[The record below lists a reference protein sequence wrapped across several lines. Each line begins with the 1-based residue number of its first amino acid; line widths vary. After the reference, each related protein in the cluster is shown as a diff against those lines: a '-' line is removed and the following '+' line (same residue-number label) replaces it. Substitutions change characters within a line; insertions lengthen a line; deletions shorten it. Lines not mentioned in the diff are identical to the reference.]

1 MKNKT
6 VSNQLLEYMVPMRDG
21 IKLYTLVQLPVSDR
35 KLPVIVKRNPYADG
49 ALDMEAFR
57 TENTHGYAVVYQDC
71 RGTGRS
77 EGDCIPYI
85 NEHNDGLDLLD
96 WIRKQAF
103 YNGELFLSGASYLA
117 SVHLSYLNTN
127 PPDVKAA
134 CLMVQDC
141 RRYNILY
148 RNGVLKNRAWSVGMY
163 KKKTI
168 KKKNFA
174 VETFRSLPLA
184 GISEKIFGEYAACFE
199 NEISHPDP
207 ADPFWQTPEG
217 GSHYANAYAD
227 CNIPILMTTGYYDIY
242 TDGLLEI
249 WNTLPESRRKDCA
262 MIMTPFDHGW
272 TGNGSPAAG
281 YPVFPGARM
290 REVCPDYEY
299 IWFDHIRLGT
309 PLQFI
314 RRGEIAYY
322 PMFEGPWQYEKR
334 FTNGKNAVTM
344 YLTGDKG
351 LSADPGSPDEIT
363 YLYNPFAPAA
373 FKGSGCY
380 TFGSMQYQDPPDFRY
395 DVVSFFSEP
404 FEKEYFV
411 KGGSEV
417 ELHVKSTAPDTCFY
431 IRLSIVRE
439 DGTLTLRDDID
450 TICRTVPDYTPGDE
464 AVLRFQLAGHC
475 YRVKKG
481 EQLRL
486 DVSSSN
492 VPHFLPHTN
501 RKGPMVEQTGA
512 DLAYN
517 TILTGSSRITFYSE

>member
-1 MKNKT
+1 MDNT
-6 VSNQLLEYMVPMRDG
+6 AICNQLFEYMVPMRDG
-21 IKLYTLVQLPVSDR
+21 VKLYTLVQLPENG
-35 KLPVIVKRNPYADG
+35 KKFPVIIKRTPYADNVP
-49 ALDMEAFR
+49 DMEKFR
-57 TENTHGYAVVYQDC
+57 SENTHGYAVVYQEC

-96 WIRKQAF
+96 WIRQQDF
-103 YNGELFLSGASYLA
+103 YNGELYLSGSSYLS

-134 CLMVQDC
+134 CLFVQDS
-141 RRYNILY
+141 RRYNVLY
-148 RNGVLKNRAWSVGMY
+148 RNGVLKNRAWSVYMY
-163 KKKTI
+163 KKKSI
-168 KKKNFA
+168 KKKNFK
-174 VETFRSLPLA
+174 VETFRTLPLA
-184 GISEKIFGEYAACFE
+184 GMSEKIFGEYAEYFE

-207 ADPFWQTPEG
+207 ADPFWQTPAG
-217 GSHYANAYAD
+217 GSDYANAYVD
-227 CNIPILMTTGYYDIY
+227 CDIPILMATGYYDIY

-249 WNTLPESRRKDCA
+249 WNTLSESRRKDCA

-272 TGNGSPAAG
+272 ADNSNPAEE
-281 YPVFPGARM
+281 YPQFPGARM

-299 IWFDHIRLGT
+299 VWFDHIRLGT

-322 PMFEGPWQYEKR
+322 PMFEGPWRYEKY
-334 FTNGKNAVTM
+334 FSNGKNDAEL
-344 YLTGDKG
+344 YLTGDQK
-351 LSADPGSPDEIT
+351 LAAQPDHADEIT
-363 YLYNPFAPAA
+363 YMYNPFAPAA

-380 TFGSMQYQDPPDFRY
+380 TFGGMQYQDPPDFRY
-395 DVVSFFSEP
+395 DVVSFLSEP
-404 FEKEYFV
+404 FEEDCLV

-450 TICRTVPDYTPGDE
+450 TICRTVPDYIPGEE
-464 AVLRFQLAGHC
+464 AVLHYKLAGHC
-475 YRVKKG
+475 YRVRKG

-501 RKGPMVEQTGA
+501 RKGAMVEQTGA
-512 DLAYN
+512 DIAYN
-517 TILTGSSRITFYSE
+517 TVLTGKSRITFYFE

>member
-1 MKNKT
+1 MNPSEIK
-6 VSNQLLEYMVPMRDG
+6 NQLLEYMVPMRDG
-21 IKLYTLVQLPVSDR
+21 VRLYTLVQLPVTGQ
-35 KLPVIVKRNPYADG
+35 KLPVIIKRNPYAGDV
-49 ALDMEAFR
+49 LDLEAYR
-57 TENTHGYAVVYQDC
+57 KENTHGYAVVYQEC

-77 EGDCIPYI
+77 EGDFIPYI

-96 WIRKQAF
+96 WIREQDF

-141 RRYNILY
+141 RRYNLLY
-148 RNGVLKNRAWSVGMY
+148 RNGVLKNRSWSVSMY
-163 KKKTI
+163 KKNSI
-168 KKKNFA
+168 RKKNFA
-174 VETFRSLPLA
+174 VETFRTLPLA
-184 GISEKIFGEYAACFE
+184 GMSEKIFGEYAESFE

-207 ADPFWQTPEG
+207 ADPFWQTPAG
-217 GSHYANAYAD
+217 GSDYANAYSD
-227 CNIPILMTTGYYDIY
+227 CDIPILMATGYYDIY
-242 TDGLLEI
+242 TDGLLNI

-272 TGNGSPAAG
+272 TGNSAPAEG
-281 YPVFPGARM
+281 LPTFPGARM

-322 PMFEGPWQYEKR
+322 PMFEGPWRYEKC
-334 FTNGKNAVTM
+334 FTNGNNAVTL
-344 YLTGDKG
+344 YLTGDKK
-351 LSADPGSPDEIT
+351 LSAYPDSTNEIT
-363 YLYNPFAPAA
+363 YFYNPFAPAL

-395 DVVSFFSEP
+395 DVVSFLSEP
-404 FEKEYFV
+404 FQEDRMV

-450 TICRTVPDYTPGDE
+450 TICRTDPDYIPGE
-464 AVLRFQLAGHC
+464 ETVIRYKLAGHC
-475 YRVKKG
+475 YKVKKG
-481 EQLRL
+481 ERLRL
-486 DVSSSN
+486 DISSSN
-492 VPHFLPHTN
+492 VPHFLVHTN
-501 RKGPMVEQTGA
+501 RRGPMVEQTGA
-512 DLAYN
+512 DVAFN
-517 TILTGSSRITFYSE
+517 TVITGKSSITLYTE